1 MTQTTDRG
9 PAGAAVQGGR
19 SAAALTMSLMRGAI
33 AAGLGLGALAAL
45 VTVMWIS
52 SPYPDSGP
60 DGALHAAAGMWLLAH
75 GTELIRSETLSE
87 VPAPVGL
94 VPLLL
99 TALPVFL
106 VYRAARDAVETAEGL
121 RQPPASTAIIGV
133 SCGYLLVAV
142 GAVLYSRG
150 GELAAEPLSALLHV
164 PVLVAIAA
172 AAGVWTAYGRPHGP
186 LPGWVPEA
194 ARIALARSWVI
205 VGFRAAGLAIAVL
218 VGGGALIVGASLVAH
233 AGAAQEVF
241 VQLAHDWQ
249 GRFAV
254 LLLVL
259 ALMPNAAV
267 WAAAYGL
274 GPGFVL
280 GAGATATP
288 MGLAGTPALP
298 PFPLLTAVPLDRAG
312 MPLGLAAAVVPVAA
326 GLVVAW
332 SAAPRP
338 ESPEAE
344 ARDGKGRGAESGPG
358 NGTVVAAPAPVS
370 RGGTA
375 LTALLAAAVCGA
387 LMAVLSA
394 AAGGALGTGVL
405 ASFGPVW
412 WLTGPAAFLWAAAVG
427 VPVALAL
434 HAWRFRDADRRL
446 RVPRWEAIK
455 QASGGLMAAI
465 PFPSP
470 ASPTSPA
477 DATPPASPAS
487 PASPSSPAPVDRDG
501 QWAPEAPAGAGYGV
515 GTGSA
520 PGGGSVPGADVLPG
534 ATGPTGARHPTA
546 PMAPMAATGPAG
558 PGPDVPP
565 VPGRDP
571 VPWLAMP
578 GGGGITGGVWDELP
592 PVLAMPGSAPVDPA
606 SAQRPRPAAAGP
618 VPGSASRSLSAG
630 TGPAPGV
637 PGASVPAGPDLAP
650 AGTGASPKPP
660 SAGTGTGT
668 GPGPG
673 SDPAPGAPAPT
684 PSPRG
689 AGPVGA
695 GPVPGDGGPAAGR
708 SRAGGP
714 VGPVGGSGLGS
725 WPGLSGGQ
733 AQGSEHVPAAGD
745 PRPGPKPADGDCA
758 TP

>member
-121 RQPPASTAIIGV
+121 RQPSASTAVIGV

-249 GRFAV
+249 GRFAL

-259 ALMPNAAV
+259 AMMPNAAV

-298 PFPLLTAVPLDRAG
+298 PFPLLAAVPLDRAG
-312 MPLGLAAAVVPVAA
+312 MPLGLASAVVPVAA

-332 SAAPRP
+332 SAAPRA
-338 ESPEAE
+338 ESPEAEAE

-358 NGTVVAAPAPVS
+358 NGTVAAPAPVS
-370 RGGTA
+370 RGETA

-470 ASPTSPA
+470 A

-487 PASPSSPAPVDRDG
+487 LASPSSSASVDRDG

-520 PGGGSVPGADVLPG
+520 PGAGSVPGADVLPG
-534 ATGPTGARHPTA
+534 ATGPTGARHPMA

-558 PGPDVPP
+558 PGPGVPP

-578 GGGGITGGVWDELP
+578 GGGGINGGVWDELP
-592 PVLAMPGSAPVDPA
+592 PVLAMPGSAPADPG

-630 TGPAPGV
+630 TGPAPG
-637 PGASVPAGPDLAP
+637 ASVPAGPGLAP
-650 AGTGASPKPP
+650 AGPGASPKPP
-660 SAGTGTGT
+660 SAVTGTGT

-695 GPVPGDGGPAAGR
+695 GPVGAGPVPGDGGPAAGR

-714 VGPVGGSGLGS
+714 GGPVGGSGLGS

-733 AQGSEHVPAAGD
+733 AQGSEHAPAAGD